1 MFKNKESVVDK
12 GDMFDIVSFVTSCKT
27 THLIQ
32 HSNVWNIVTNIG
44 MRFFE
49 DKSIWSCQS
58 KVKLR
63 VKRLIQKELLSTP
76 ILANKQK
83 NNKDFFKFV
92 SKIEVFNLV
101 DNPFPRN
108 LPFACLYEKKRI
120 KNSVFCK
127 LVALVFKL
135 LPIFWLS

>member
-1 MFKNKESVVDK
+1 MFKSKESVVDK
-12 GDMFDIVSFVTSCKT
+12 GDMFDIVSFDTSCKT
-27 THLIQ
+27 PHLIQ
-32 HSNVWNIVTNIG
+32 HYNVLNIVTKIG

-63 VKRLIQKELLSTP
+63 AKRLIQKELLSTP
-76 ILANKQK
+76 TLENKQK

-92 SKIEVFNLV
+92 SKIRLGVFNLV

-108 LPFACLYEKKRI
+108 FPFA
-120 KNSVFCK
+120 
-127 LVALVFKL
+127 
-135 LPIFWLS
+135 